1 MCCSLF
7 TRLRSWPL
15 VFMDHLQVDK
25 INIINITNI
34 INIIDTICRYL
45 FEENMQKD
53 FPEPTV
59 REQAND
65 RGDVQ

>member
-1 MCCSLF
+1 MIFFDTGATVCCSLF

-25 INIINITNI
+25 INFILDITNI

-45 FEENMQKD
+45 FEENM
-53 FPEPTV
+53 
-59 REQAND
+59 
-65 RGDVQ
+65 

>member
-25 INIINITNI
+25 INIIINITNI

-45 FEENMQKD
+45 FEENM
-53 FPEPTV
+53 
-59 REQAND
+59 
-65 RGDVQ
+65 